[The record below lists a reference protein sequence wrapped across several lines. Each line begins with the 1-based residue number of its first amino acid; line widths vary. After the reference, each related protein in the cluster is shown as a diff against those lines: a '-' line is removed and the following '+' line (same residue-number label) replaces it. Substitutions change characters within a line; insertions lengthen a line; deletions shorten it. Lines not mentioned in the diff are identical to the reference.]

1 MKRFLTA
8 FAAIAM
14 LAVSAVSPAKAGDPG
29 TWMGTYSGIPAAGW
43 AAAAGVPALFGYMI
57 YATETGKNIG
67 VSKAQADEKALADA
81 VMNRYQTV
89 PAYHSVAINGV
100 PTTAFAAAK

>member
-29 TWMGTYSGIPAAGW
+29 TWAGSGAVSGATGMLVGFT
-43 AAAAGVPALFGYMI
+43 GVLGYMI
-57 YATETGKNIG
+57 HATATGKQIG

-89 PAYHSVAINGV
+89 PANYAVAINGV
-100 PTTAFAAAK
+100 PTAAFAVAK